1 MALFKKDKEISDIP
15 LQMIFPNPDQPRKFI
30 DPEGIRSLA
39 DSINENGLINPI
51 TLKKIDKNEYFIIC
65 GERRYLAF
73 KLLER
78 ETIPAIIK
86 NPDDIKLS
94 SLALVENTQR
104 AALSF
109 LEEAMAIKEF
119 LSEQNISQGECAKLL
134 GISQASVANKLRI
147 LRLPTEV
154 LKMLSEAGFT
164 ERHARALLTIE
175 KSPNLMK
182 IAKKAV
188 EEGMT
193 VRQIEKLCLKEN
205 NKKTNQPTII
215 IKDVRAFT
223 SSIDNAVKLIK
234 KCGCNVTSS
243 SKEDE
248 NDIIYTI
255 VIPKKSCR
263 PNAI

>member
-1 MALFKKDKEISDIP
+1 MAFFKKDKEILDIP
-15 LQMIFPNPDQPRKFI
+15 LQMIVPNPEQPRKYI
-30 DPEGIRSLA
+30 DPEGIKSLA
-39 DSINENGLINPI
+39 ESISQNGLINPI
-51 TLKKIDKNEYFIIC
+51 TLKRVDKNEYFIIC

-86 NPDDIKLS
+86 NPDDIELS

-109 LEEAMAIKEF
+109 LEEAMAIRDF
-119 LSEQNISQGECAKLL
+119 LAERHISQGECAKLL

-147 LRLPTEV
+147 LRLPPDV
-154 LKMLSEAGFT
+154 LKMLSEAGLT
-164 ERHARALLTIE
+164 ERHARALLCIE

-182 IAKKAV
+182 IAKKAAD
-188 EEGMT
+188 EGMT
-193 VRQIEKLCLKEN
+193 VRQLEKICTKES

-223 SSIDNAVKLIK
+223 ASIDNAISLIK
-234 KCGCNVTSS
+234 KCGCNVMSS

-255 VIPKKSCR
+255 VIPKSSCR